1 MGRKTSL
8 HRREGVRRCAPPLP
22 EVSVGN
28 FHLIAA
34 DRTEFPVGSGK
45 PGYES
50 AGSVGKSCIR
60 VGGGGGGGGFSGDTP
75 ALRVTFTKWP
85 KKSHSPSLPIGQF
98 DHPSFLD

>member
-8 HRREGVRRCAPPLP
+8 HRRGKRCTPHAQ
-22 EVSVGN
+22 VSVGN

-50 AGSVGKSCIR
+50 AGSVGK
-60 VGGGGGGGGFSGDTP
+60 V
-75 ALRVTFTKWP
+75 ALG
-85 KKSHSPSLPIGQF
+85 KKSISDRGPLMFFLLPTQPCV
-98 DHPSFLD
+98 DLA